1 MYVNRKYN
9 IGLRIASAFVL
20 RELYKNNQAY
30 IQVFLNDQLAL
41 NSIKD
46 FLSQENQQYI
56 IEGKF
61 KFKKKI

>member
-30 IQVFLNDQLAL
+30 I
-41 NSIKD
+41 
-46 FLSQENQQYI
+46 
-56 IEGKF
+56 
-61 KFKKKI
+61 